1 MRPLIN
7 LNEIDLI
14 RGLRQGDMQSFD
26 ELYHRY
32 LPNLLGFANS
42 YLMDSQEA
50 EETVQEIFIK
60 IWEKR
65 KYLDENKNFKSYLFQ
80 SVKNLL
86 LNKIRNQKKI
96 YSLDGIPLDKEVY
109 DENVLDDLNYK
120 DVTKKIFFLIKSLP
134 QVRQQVFVMSR
145 MDGLCNA
152 EIADKLNL
160 SKRTIENHIY
170 LATKFLKVKLLNK
183 ASVCPPF
190 IILFF

>member
-1 MRPLIN
+1 MN
-7 LNEIDLI
+7 
-14 RGLRQGDMQSFD
+14 
-26 ELYHRY
+26 
-32 LPNLLGFANS
+32 
-42 YLMDSQEA
+42 SQEA